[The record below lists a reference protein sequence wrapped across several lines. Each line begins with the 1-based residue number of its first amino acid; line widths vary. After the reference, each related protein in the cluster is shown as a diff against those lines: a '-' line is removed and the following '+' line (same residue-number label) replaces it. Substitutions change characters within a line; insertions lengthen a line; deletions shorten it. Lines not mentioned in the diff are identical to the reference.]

1 MRVHPHL
8 QLFII
13 VPTSFT
19 HRTLSCSTLK
29 PLHSVVFR
37 CARNNNNSF
46 PASPIPANKISVI
59 RCTPSSLL
67 HYYDSFI
74 QTRHNQRYTT
84 RTMSTS
90 NLNKKAF
97 DPIQRTAS
105 PYPDKNSVGPSH
117 LLAQHQPT
125 NNYHSSSL
133 STLKMVS
140 TNPSVNRTCQY
151 TFLHTPTASDLL
163 QTCCI
168 RPGI

>member
-1 MRVHPHL
+1 MINYYCSL
-8 QLFII
+8 QKKTKIPSEHQYPAQF
-13 VPTSFT
+13 S
-19 HRTLSCSTLK
+19 SMMK

-37 CARNNNNSF
+37 CVRNDNNSF

-59 RCTPSSLL
+59 RYTPSSLL
-67 HYYDSFI
+67 HYYYSFNH
-74 QTRHNQRYTT
+74 TRHNQRYNT
-84 RTMSTS
+84 RMMSSS

-105 PYPDKNSVGPSH
+105 PYPDKNSVSPSH

-140 TNPSVNRTCQY
+140 TNPSVNRTC
-151 TFLHTPTASDLL
+151 
-163 QTCCI
+163 
-168 RPGI
+168 